1 VLSYNCLIAKPLQVI
16 SLDVRSI
23 QPHDYSPLTEPELP
37 YCSMLN
43 RVFPADLRAIAWRP
57 ARENY
62 DARFECSKRT
72 YKYFFPKGNFNIE
85 VIAQK

>member
-1 VLSYNCLIAKPLQVI
+1 
-16 SLDVRSI
+16 
-23 QPHDYSPLTEPELP
+23 
-37 YCSMLN
+37 MLN